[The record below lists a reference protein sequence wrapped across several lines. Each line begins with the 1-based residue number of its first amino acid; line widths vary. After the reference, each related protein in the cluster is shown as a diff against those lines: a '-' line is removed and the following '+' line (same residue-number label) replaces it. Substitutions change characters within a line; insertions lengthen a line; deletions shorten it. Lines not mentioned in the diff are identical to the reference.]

1 MEFTLVIKS
10 EEEQDRTILPKVL
23 TVSLKYIDFG
33 FFKKATR
40 NAFPS
45 ARGGI

>member
-1 MEFTLVIKS
+1 M
-10 EEEQDRTILPKVL
+10 TILPKVL
-23 TVSLKYIDFG
+23 TVSLKYTDFV
-33 FFKKATR
+33 FLKKATR